1 MPLIEPQRRPK
12 PPPKSTRRISPAEW
26 AWLDRIKRQLAY
38 DEYMQAKREY
48 WLFERPPKKENG

>member
-1 MPLIEPQRRPK
+1 MYHTASPLPSLPAVF
-12 PPPKSTRRISPAEW
+12 PPAEW

-48 WLFERPPKKENG
+48 WLAERPKEKNG